1 MFIIMKRKISIYI
14 SLRIQFD
21 KVHYHGRK
29 DSIHFF
35 HDKFYP
41 KISVTRHSVHHNI
54 LLVSLTKSVFLTQV
68 KTEFCLQ
75 MSF

>member
-1 MFIIMKRKISIYI
+1 MKRKISIYI

-21 KVHYHGRK
+21 KIHYHGRK

-35 HDKFYP
+35 HDKFCP

-54 LLVSLTKSVFLTQV
+54 LLVSLAGSVFLARV
-68 KTEFCLQ
+68 EAEFCLQ